1 MRILDVNN
9 TEILEPNYDLGYT
22 KSDKIFIMHH
32 EAVAE
37 VKEQGH
43 YNVIRVYE
51 ETGGKDVEWVVDIP
65 GVEAKEAWDEYEDIL
80 RYVEYTQEELDAI
93 EAERN
98 KPTQLDKIEA
108 QVAYTAM
115 LTNTLLEG

>member
-22 KSDKIFIMHH
+22 KSDKIFIMRH